1 MQQEREGSKEE
12 EEENDLDPRP
22 TSSFISYLYLSRF
35 IQPFSIS
42 VILPLTRLF
51 IFLVSL
57 HFTSVI
63 SLCSLSLNR
72 FSRCLHLCS
81 SLTTLPFPLYLHCS
95 SRLSYTAIR
104 ASNTSSLPNSILIL
118 LTYRTSFFLRS
129 QPHSLDS
136 GTNTLARS
144 VHYSLISLSVLPP
157 LRLLS
162 RLAVILLIPLA
173 YSVISLRPP
182 CMADTRARGNSWF
195 QETEKRRTERE
206 EDRGREGGE
215 EWQERSRESGREN
228 REYDILESKIGGT
241 NEQARR
247 KRDRKKRE
255 CKTQN
260 RVQALTLLSPF
271 HLLLASSVSHR
282 FLRSSTSHR
291 SVRLLRR
298 QRRILILP
306 DKYLSRNARRF
317 RNGQGVFSARC
328 KSTDLRGTIRARAHI
343 FP

>member
-1 MQQEREGSKEE
+1 MS
-12 EEENDLDPRP
+12 P
-22 TSSFISYLYLSRF
+22 S
-35 IQPFSIS
+35 
-42 VILPLTRLF
+42 LF
-51 IFLVSL
+51 ITNHVAVS
-57 HFTSVI
+57 
-63 SLCSLSLNR
+63 SLSSLLVP
-72 FSRCLHLCS
+72 SLLHS
-81 SLTTLPFPLYLHCS
+81 
-95 SRLSYTAIR
+95 IR

>member
-95 SRLSYTAIR
+95 FRLSYTAIR

-206 EDRGREGGE
+206 EDRGREGGRE
-215 EWQERSRESGREN
+215 EKSDRREAERAGERTGST
-228 REYDILESKIGGT
+228 I
-241 NEQARR
+241 
-247 KRDRKKRE
+247 
-255 CKTQN
+255 
-260 RVQALTLLSPF
+260 F
-271 HLLLASSVSHR
+271 SS
-282 FLRSSTSHR
+282 LR
-291 SVRLLRR
+291 
-298 QRRILILP
+298 
-306 DKYLSRNARRF
+306 
-317 RNGQGVFSARC
+317 
-328 KSTDLRGTIRARAHI
+328 
-343 FP
+343 